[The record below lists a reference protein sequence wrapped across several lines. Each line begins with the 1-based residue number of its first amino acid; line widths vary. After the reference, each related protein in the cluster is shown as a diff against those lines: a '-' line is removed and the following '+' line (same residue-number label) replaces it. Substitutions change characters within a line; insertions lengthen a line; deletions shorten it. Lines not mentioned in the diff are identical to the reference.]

1 VRSAIDAGY
10 DRAWWTIIDSHVTT
24 LITAAVLFQFGSG
37 PIKGFAITLSI
48 GILINLFT
56 ALVGTKVVYD
66 MVSHGRRLERLSI

>member
-1 VRSAIDAGY
+1 VDAGY

-37 PIKGFAITLSI
+37 PIKGFAVTLSL

-56 ALVGTKVVYD
+56 ALVGTKLAFDIQTSKFRVR
-66 MVSHGRRLERLSI
+66 SLSI